1 MKYILIGILM
11 CKFGHMTHLDNWLK
25 KEIVKTSILGK
36 IVGKREVRPLNGSI
50 NVIKLAR
57 YDIEEFT

>member
-1 MKYILIGILM
+1 MKYMLICILM
-11 CKFGHMTHLDNWLK
+11 CKFSHVTHLDNGLK
-25 KEIVKTSILGK
+25 KEIVETS

-57 YDIEEFT
+57 YDIEELT

>member
-1 MKYILIGILM
+1 M

-57 YDIEEFT
+57 YDIEELT